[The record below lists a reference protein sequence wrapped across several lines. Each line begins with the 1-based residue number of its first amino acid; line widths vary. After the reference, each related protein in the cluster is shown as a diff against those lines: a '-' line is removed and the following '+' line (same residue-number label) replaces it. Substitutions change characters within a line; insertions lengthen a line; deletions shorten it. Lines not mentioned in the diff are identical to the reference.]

1 MILMYKSI
9 DLLER
14 NVFGMDSIKVDA
26 VCTGAY
32 SINWAYPVS

>member
-26 VCTGAY
+26 VCARASASRKYTR
-32 SINWAYPVS
+32 